1 MLSSNFKKRLGVLVT
16 SSLITGLISVVPI
29 TNANAVL
36 NALDGANL
44 AASAEDVDASLI
56 TATERAIVAVI
67 HPATAVATTGHAAR
81 SSGLVAKST
90 SAGLAQTATVT
101 VGGVLSL
108 YTEVTTATA
117 ITATGG
123 SFTSASAGATASATS
138 NTTAPTTTGKFFGGI
153 SASTAIATLWQ
164 APTVAGTYTVSMY
177 VSQATSATITPSTA
191 SGGLLSASIVVT
203 VQDTYHGAVGTGT
216 NTSLLALSSSDSQ
229 LLTAVEL
236 STSGSAVVGTTSSL
250 LTPATTA
257 KSRGL
262 LNRDTSGGTAQTA
275 TVLAGGSL
283 SLYAAV
289 TTDVAFT
296 ATGGSF
302 GSAAGNLSS
311 ASYSNTIRNVFMD
324 VSAGANLSPATAVAV
339 IWTAP
344 TTVGTYTV
352 SMDRSAS
359 TNQLST
365 TDYSGTLTGAITVTV
380 VAASAGGSYSAAY
393 SACNTRKNSD
403 GVGVATGIDTT
414 TAFENGHVAYIAF
427 DLDDAYDSSLDGG
440 SLVVSATNG
449 ALVSLGTSAAA
460 AAAGSTSTLVSTDAP
475 TNKVVQ
481 VIQGTA
487 NAPVT
492 STVTITFNG
501 TTVCTKTVTIR
512 GEVASLAIA
521 NVGTED
527 LSASAGSAAWIADGT
542 NRAGSFTVTAKD
554 SAGNTVAPGAS
565 GVSGFAADSATLT
578 TTVQAITI
586 SSANVATSVSS
597 STAAWNYSVGNFTC
611 GATAGESSVKLKYT
625 NPSSGTVVTSPAFTA
640 RCADNAYTYTA
651 SFDKASYVQGE
662 IATLTVQF
670 LDSKGNKANTVTS
683 NGTVSIVMPFM
694 TAVSATDSA
703 TNQPTKAD
711 GTRTY
716 TFTVGG
722 ASGVT
727 DGTYNGILDFPNLT
741 AVAAVKAVP
750 SYKITSGTTDTPF
763 AEVLK
768 SVIALIASI
777 NKQIQALQKL
787 ILQRR

>member
-29 TNANAVL
+29 TTANAVL

-44 AASAEDVDASLI
+44 AASAETVDVSLI
-56 TATERAIVAVI
+56 TATERAVTAVI
-67 HPATAVATTGHAAR
+67 HPATDVATTGHAAR
-81 SSGLVAKST
+81 SSGLFAKST
-90 SAGLAQTATVT
+90 DTATGQTATVD

-108 YTEVTTATA
+108 YAEVATATA
-117 ITATGG
+117 ITADGG
-123 SFTSASAGATASATS
+123 SFTSASAGATAAATT
-138 NTTAPTTTGKFFGGI
+138 NTTAPTTNGKFFGGI
-153 SASTAIATLWQ
+153 SAGTAIATLWQ
-164 APTVAGTYTVSMY
+164 APTTAGTYTVSMY
-177 VSQATSATITPSTA
+177 VSQATSPTITAATA
-191 SGGLLSASIVVT
+191 GGGTLKASIVVT
-203 VQDTYHGAVGTGT
+203 VRGTDHGVVGTGT
-216 NTSLLALSSSDSQ
+216 NTSLIALSSSDDK
-229 LLTAVEL
+229 LFTAVEL
-236 STSGSAVVGTTSSL
+236 STSGSAVVGSTSTL
-250 LTPATTA
+250 FTPSSTA

-262 LNRDTSGGTAQTA
+262 LNKDTSGGTAQTA
-275 TVLAGGSL
+275 TVLAGGAL
-283 SLYAAV
+283 SLYARV

-296 ATGGSF
+296 ATGGTF

-311 ASYSNTIRNVFMD
+311 ASYSNTVRNVFMD
-324 VSAGANLSPATAVAV
+324 LSADAAVSASTVAV

-344 TTVGTYTV
+344 STLGTYTV
-352 SMDRSAS
+352 SMDRSAA
-359 TNQLST
+359 TNQLSS
-365 TDYSGTLTGAITVTV
+365 TDYAGTLTGAITVTV

-393 SACNTRKNSD
+393 SACNTRSNSQ
-403 GVGVATGIDTT
+403 GVGEATGVDTT
-414 TAFENGHVAYIAF
+414 SAITNGQTAYIAF
-427 DLDDAYDSSLDGG
+427 DLDDAYDASLDGG

-449 ALVSLGTSAAA
+449 ALISLGTSAAA
-460 AAAGSTSTLVSTDAP
+460 VAAGSTSTLVSTDAP

-481 VIQGTA
+481 VIQATA
-487 NAPVT
+487 HAPMT
-492 STVTITFNG
+492 TTVTISYNG
-501 TTVCTKTVTIR
+501 TTVCTKTITIR

-521 NVGTED
+521 SVGTED
-527 LSASAGSAAWIADGT
+527 LGVGTGSAVWIADGT

-554 SAGNTVAPGAS
+554 SAGNTVAPGTS

-578 TTVQAITI
+578 TTVQAIAI

-597 STAAWNYSVGNFTC
+597 ATAAWNYSVGNFTC
-611 GATAGESSVKLKYT
+611 GAIAGESSVKLKYT

-683 NGTVSIVMPFM
+683 NGAVSIVMPFM

-711 GTRTY
+711 GTRSY

-727 DGTYNGILDFPNLT
+727 DGTYNGIIDFTNLT

-750 SYKITSGTTDTPF
+750 NYKITSGTTDTPF

-777 NKQIQALQKL
+777 NKQIQVLQKL